1 MSCAKIYRILSL
13 VILLSTINVLSQ
25 VSTNN
30 WYVGNT
36 DTGEWIK
43 YKKVWLSAG
52 SYRFTIKAVA
62 KTGGQTVHLEINDQT
77 LQSNIEIPSNVLDT
91 FQLAHLG
98 HTTLSS
104 GYYDLKLVFD
114 TGNVNCDM
122 IFIRKDQSSS
132 NLVLNSDVQ
141 FAINRNDG
149 MHTAPIGGAWG
160 ASALLAKGGDRGDDP
175 VFSDVNGNP
184 FSREQILSWNK
195 QSAYAY
201 TPEVTDQSMDM
212 YVAEQVASKVDFIFA
227 HGRGEVDS
235 LNAVE
240 DRLYVPGIGNM
251 GCRQLKKL
259 VDAIN
264 RSIYAKDNLKIAY
277 FVDNAVFP
285 LACTKY
291 LGINMNW
298 GDPVCQKFLWDY
310 SFKKFFQTV
319 PKEMLFRRLD
329 GTVPIQLWSANANYD
344 YSTQDSKIL
353 EFLEYIKQQ
362 LESTFG
368 IIPSFILAP
377 NFLTRDPRVTTLCGG
392 LQAWFSWGKNI
403 TQMQTYDS
411 KKYAFALNGGRYPI
425 TNVWLND
432 WNPITETGT
441 FSGTNTS
448 DYHTSSLLEDGTPSI
463 RPIYEQGMAEN
474 AEWLVMESWSDWRE
488 GSTWYRSNHSEY
500 SYPNQYISLVREF
513 ADRNCESIVLEA
525 EGCDEYFDAS
535 VGNSGGAYRVNWYQN
550 IKQDYWSS
558 NKEIDLDIYRPLH
571 RLSTLQNTG
580 NPGTSFKDFSAGFND
595 VWGFNTSG
603 KIYCQE
609 IDGSPIKWST
619 INNQLTTVKKLS
631 LGKNHA
637 WALTTNNAVMRTEL
651 PTGWQTQ
658 NCTGWVDITSGQ
670 PMKDIDLNM
679 SMAWGVDSSGK
690 VYYRNLS
697 ASLPWTNVPGYLSSI
712 TADDEWIWGFTPQSK
727 IVRMSSESKQK
738 WDTVPNP
745 YNLTKIE
752 AGACEVWGINAKNE
766 LYRINSSGDGKWKF
780 VASGFVNVS
789 VGYEYVWLSDSQGN
803 MYKYSIK
810 GFENGTVFGIK
821 DIVYT
826 AVQPCFSKATS
837 VKVSPNPFYDCLHVE
852 ISSNINDNVNIMLY
866 DLNGRQEYSQ
876 NVTLHSGTNKIEIK
890 NSYTLSNGVYLL
902 VIKSDNLNKKI
913 KIVKMK

>member
-1 MSCAKIYRILSL
+1 MGCAKIYRKVL
-13 VILLSTINVLSQ
+13 VIFLLTTVNVLPQ

-36 DTGEWIK
+36 DIGEWIK

-77 LQSNIEIPSNVLDT
+77 LQSNVEIPSNVLDT
-91 FQLAHLG
+91 FQLTHLG
-98 HTTLSS
+98 HTILSA
-104 GYYDLKLVFD
+104 GYYDLKLVFE

-122 IFIRKDQSSS
+122 IFIRKDQNSS
-132 NLVLNSDVQ
+132 NAVLSSDIQ
-141 FAINRNDG
+141 FSINRNDG
-149 MHTAPIGGAWG
+149 MHMAPIGGAWG

-175 VFSDVNGNP
+175 VFSDVNGNQ

-195 QSAYAY
+195 QSIYAY
-201 TPEVTDQSMDM
+201 TPEVSDQSMDM
-212 YVAEQVASKVDFIFA
+212 YVAEQVAAKVDFIFA

-235 LNAVE
+235 INAVE
-240 DRLYVPGIGNM
+240 DRLYAPGIGNM

-291 LGINMNW
+291 LGISMNW

-310 SFKKFFQTV
+310 SFRKFFQTI
-319 PKEMLFRRLD
+319 PKDMLFRRPD

-353 EFLEYIKQQ
+353 EFLQYIKQQ

-368 IIPSFILAP
+368 ITPSFILDSS
-377 NFLTRDPRVTTLCGG
+377 FLTRDPRVSILCGG
-392 LQAWFSWGKNI
+392 LQGWFSWGKNI

-425 TNVWLND
+425 GNVWLND
-432 WNPITETGT
+432 WNPDSNTGT
-441 FSGTNTS
+441 HSGTVTT
-448 DYHTSSLLEDGTPSI
+448 DYHTSSLLTDGTPAI
-463 RPIYEQGMAEN
+463 RSIYEQGIAEN
-474 AEWLVMESWSDWRE
+474 AEWLVMESWFDWRE
-488 GSTWYRSNHSEY
+488 GSTWYRSNHPEY

-513 ADRNCESIVLEA
+513 ADRNSESIVLEA
-525 EGCDEYFDAS
+525 EGCDEYFDTTE
-535 VGNSGGAYRVNWYQN
+535 GNSGGAYRVNWYQN

-558 NKEIDLDIYRPLH
+558 NKEINLDIYRPLH

-580 NPGTSFKDFSAGFND
+580 NPGASFKDFSAGFYD
-595 VWGFNTSG
+595 VWGFNSSG

-609 IDGSPIKWST
+609 IDGIPVKWTT

-637 WALTTNNAVMRTEL
+637 WALTTNNTVMRTEL

-658 NCTGWVDITSGQ
+658 NCTGWVDVTSNQ

-679 SMAWGVDSSGK
+679 SMVWGVDSFGK

-697 ASLPWTNVPGYLSSI
+697 SSIPWTNVQGLLSSI
-712 TADDEWIWGFTPQSK
+712 TADDEWIWGFTPKGK
-727 IVRMSSESKQK
+727 IVRMSAESKIK
-738 WDTVPNP
+738 WDTIPNP
-745 YNLTKIE
+745 YNLIKIE
-752 AGACEVWGINAKNE
+752 AGASEVWGINAKNE
-766 LYRINSSGDGKWKF
+766 VYRISSSGEGKWQF
-780 VASGFVNVS
+780 VTSGFINVS

-803 MYKYSIK
+803 MYKYDLK
-810 GFENGTVFGIK
+810 GFENIAGFGSQDSI
-821 DIVYT
+821 YT
-826 AVQPCFSKATS
+826 AAIPCFSKVLS
-837 VKVSPNPFYDCLHVE
+837 VKVSPNPFVDILQVE
-852 ISSNINDNVNIMLY
+852 ILSNINDNVNIILY
-866 DLNGRQEYSQ
+866 DLNGCKEYSQ
-876 NVTLHSGTNKIEIK
+876 NENLHSGTNEIVINNLNK
-890 NSYTLSNGVYLL
+890 LKSGVYLL
-902 VIKSDNLNKKI
+902 AIMSDNFNKKI
-913 KIVKMK
+913 KIVKI